1 MITSNGI
8 IFAITK
14 IVVLLASK
22 AAKSVIWR
30 SWNRRKKNE
39 REMPSTQGTDLE
51 ILSLSQ
57 ILPRVSIAF
66 LEGKTEN
73 NSADLIREIE

>member
-1 MITSNGI
+1 
-8 IFAITK
+8 
-14 IVVLLASK
+14 
-22 AAKSVIWR
+22 
-30 SWNRRKKNE
+30 
-39 REMPSTQGTDLE
+39 MPSTQGTGLE

>member
-22 AAKSVIWR
+22 AAKFVIW
-30 SWNRRKKNE
+30 RKKNE

-57 ILPRVSIAF
+57 ILPRVSITF